1 MKNYNLLIAEVRKT
15 IKKHNMLKKGE
26 RIVVAVSGGPDSVA
40 LLKVLEVLSHEYGLT
55 LIAAHLNHG
64 LREEADRE
72 EKFVRKRCNEM
83 EITCESKKVNI
94 NELRK
99 NSGKCIED
107 ISRDIRYE
115 FLDEVAKRQ
124 NAQKIALAHHLNDQ
138 IETIFMNFIRGSGPD
153 GLKGMVPV
161 RDSMYIRPLLGVNR
175 KKILS
180 FLEARKIPF
189 MTDTS
194 NMENIY
200 LRNRI
205 RHLLIPQIKA
215 QYNPHLDI
223 NLANMAEIMRLE
235 NDYLEKDTDAAL
247 SKLVLGSAEDEI
259 KINIPEIMRY
269 HEAIQ
274 WRIVKEILQKL
285 SPDQKGIEYDHIKAV
300 VELAYSNRP
309 SGHLNLP
316 FRIVARR
323 EYDSLIVTQERKSLK
338 QTVCEQYDYLH
349 YIVTIPGIVN
359 IAELGR
365 TMKFDFV
372 DSLVWSDT
380 NMPNIAYMDYDTI
393 IGPLIIRSIKPGDRI
408 KPLGMKGTK
417 KIKTYFIDEKIP
429 MIKRKMIPLLLD
441 QDSVLWIAG
450 LRMSE
455 RVKITKKTIKIL
467 RVEIV

>member
-1 MKNYNLLIAEVRKT
+1 MIAEVRKT
-15 IKKHNMLKKGE
+15 IKKHNMIKTGE

-40 LLKVLEVLSHEYGLT
+40 LLKVLEVLSHEYRLT

-72 EKFVRKRCNEM
+72 EQFVRKLCNEM

-115 FLDEVAKRQ
+115 FLGEVAKRQ
-124 NAQKIALAHHLNDQ
+124 DAQKIALGHHLNDQ
-138 IETIFMNFIRGSGPD
+138 SETVFMNFIRGSGPD
-153 GLKGMVPV
+153 GLKGMAPV
-161 RDSMYIRPLLGVNR
+161 RDSIYIRPLLGVNR

-189 MTDTS
+189 MTDMS

-215 QYNPHLDI
+215 QYNPHLEI
-223 NLANMAEIMRLE
+223 SLANMAEIMRLE
-235 NDYLEKDTDAAL
+235 NDYLEKDTDAAI
-247 SKLVLGSAEDEI
+247 SKLVFGSAEDEI
-259 KINIPEIMRY
+259 KINIPELMQY
-269 HEAIQ
+269 HKAIQ
-274 WRIVKEILQKL
+274 CRIVKEILQKL
-285 SPDQKGIEYDHIKAV
+285 SPDRKGIEYDHIKAV
-300 VELAYSNRP
+300 VELAYSNHP

-316 FRIVARR
+316 FGIMARR
-323 EYDSLIVTQERKSLK
+323 EYDSLIVAQESKSLNH
-338 QTVCEQYDYLH
+338 TVCEQYDYLH

-365 TMKFDFV
+365 TIKFDFV

-393 IGPLIIRSIKPGDRI
+393 VGPLIIRTIKPGDRI

-429 MIKRKMIPLLLD
+429 MSKRKMIPLLLD

-450 LRMSE
+450 MRMSE